1 MIENVKPKFDTTI
14 DFELNTKFVGKA
26 YGVPSENGVKAIK
39 MLAELEGLF
48 LCPVYT
54 SKAMAGLIEYIKENK
69 IKKDETIVFIHT
81 GGMPLVHAYYN
92 LYE

>member
-1 MIENVKPKFDTTI
+1 
-14 DFELNTKFVGKA
+14 
-26 YGVPSENGVKAIK
+26 